1 MKLLRVAEGCDG
13 CKQNQSREPA
23 TIDGFMPKAQE
34 GIMGQQKQ
42 RNRRWVLASRPH
54 GAPVPENFR
63 LEEDDVV
70 TPGEGQVLLRTVYLS
85 LDPYMR
91 GRMSDEPS
99 YSPPVDIGGVMIG
112 GTVSRVV
119 ESNHPD
125 YQPGDWV
132 LGYSGWQ
139 DYDISSGD
147 DLVKLGDHPQNP
159 SWSLGVLGMPS
170 FTAYMGLLDIGQ
182 PKEGETLVVAAATG
196 PVGATVG
203 QIGKLKGCR
212 VVGVAGG
219 AEKCRHA
226 TEVLG
231 FDVCLDHHA
240 DDFAEQLA
248 KACPKGIDI
257 YYENVGGKVFDAVL
271 PLLNTSARIPVCGLV
286 SSYNSTELH
295 PSGSFTFVDGYG
307 AEKTYRLQ
315 GFIIAQNYVTAS
327 MSSEEMG
334 QWVKEDKI
342 HYREEITDGLEN
354 APQTFIG
361 LLKGKNFGKVVIRV
375 AGDD

>member
-1 MKLLRVAEGCDG
+1 
-13 CKQNQSREPA
+13 
-23 TIDGFMPKAQE
+23 
-34 GIMGQQKQ
+34 MGQQKQ

-63 LEEDDVV
+63 LEEDDVA

-99 YSPPVDIGGVMIG
+99 YSPPVDIGGVMVG

-159 SWSLGVLGMPS
+159 SWSLGVLGMPG

-219 AEKCRHA
+219 AGNAAMPPKCW
-226 TEVLG
+226 VLM
-231 FDVCLDHHA
+231 
-240 DDFAEQLA
+240 FALTITRMILPNNWRKRAQ
-248 KACPKGIDI
+248 
-257 YYENVGGKVFDAVL
+257 KVLISIMKTLVVRYLMRCYRYSIHLRAF
-271 PLLNTSARIPVCGLV
+271 PSA
-286 SSYNSTELH
+286 
-295 PSGSFTFVDGYG
+295 
-307 AEKTYRLQ
+307 A
-315 GFIIAQNYVTAS
+315 
-327 MSSEEMG
+327 
-334 QWVKEDKI
+334 
-342 HYREEITDGLEN
+342 
-354 APQTFIG
+354 
-361 LLKGKNFGKVVIRV
+361 
-375 AGDD
+375 

>member
-1 MKLLRVAEGCDG
+1 
-13 CKQNQSREPA
+13 
-23 TIDGFMPKAQE
+23 
-34 GIMGQQKQ
+34 MGQQKQ

-63 LEEDDVV
+63 LEEDDVA

-99 YSPPVDIGGVMIG
+99 YSPPVDIGGVMVG

-132 LGYSGWQ
+132 LG
-139 DYDISSGD
+139 
-147 DLVKLGDHPQNP
+147 
-159 SWSLGVLGMPS
+159 
-170 FTAYMGLLDIGQ
+170 
-182 PKEGETLVVAAATG
+182 
-196 PVGATVG
+196 
-203 QIGKLKGCR
+203 
-212 VVGVAGG
+212 
-219 AEKCRHA
+219 
-226 TEVLG
+226 

-240 DDFAEQLA
+240 DDFAEQLV

-286 SSYNSTELH
+286 SSYNATEL
-295 PSGSFTFVDGYG
+295 PPGPDRLPLLMATVL
-307 AEKTYRLQ
+307 KKRIRLQ
-315 GFIIAQNYVTAS
+315 GFIIAQDYGHRIH
-327 MSSEEMG
+327 EFQKEMG

-342 HYREEITDGLEN
+342 HYHEDITDGLEN

>member
-1 MKLLRVAEGCDG
+1 
-13 CKQNQSREPA
+13 
-23 TIDGFMPKAQE
+23 
-34 GIMGQQKQ
+34 MGQQKQ

-63 LEEDDVV
+63 LEEDDVA
-70 TPGEGQVLLRTVYLS
+70 TAGEGQVLLRTVYLS

-99 YSPPVDIGGVMIG
+99 YSPPVDIGGVMVG

-159 SWSLGVLGMPS
+159 SWSLGVLGMPG

-257 YYENVGGKVFDAVL
+257 YYENVGGKVF
-271 PLLNTSARIPVCGLV
+271 
-286 SSYNSTELH
+286 
-295 PSGSFTFVDGYG
+295 
-307 AEKTYRLQ
+307 
-315 GFIIAQNYVTAS
+315 
-327 MSSEEMG
+327 
-334 QWVKEDKI
+334 
-342 HYREEITDGLEN
+342 
-354 APQTFIG
+354 
-361 LLKGKNFGKVVIRV
+361 
-375 AGDD
+375 